1 MFITADRR
9 ALSTARISTSLS
21 YLTVLRSGTGVTNVS
36 VVFFALKILAAMS
49 TIVQWRGSI
58 GDSWYLYCLRRRTV
72 FQTRN
77 WVIGS
82 PDQWV
87 IWVIFHVRVAGSP
100 GHHFDSVCDPSLSG
114 FEKNAQN
121 AKRTFEMLK

>member
-21 YLTVLRSGTGVTNVS
+21 YLTVLRSGTGVTIVS

-58 GDSWYLYCLRRRTV
+58 GDSWYLYYLRRRTV

-77 WVIGS
+77 
-82 PDQWV
+82 
-87 IWVIFHVRVAGSP
+87 
-100 GHHFDSVCDPSLSG
+100 
-114 FEKNAQN
+114 
-121 AKRTFEMLK
+121 

>member
-1 MFITADRR
+1 MFITADRQ
-9 ALSTARISTSLS
+9 ALSTERISTSLS
-21 YLTVLRSGTGVTNVS
+21 YLTVLRSGTGVTIVS

-58 GDSWYLYCLRRRTV
+58 GDSWYLYYLRRRTV

-82 PDQWV
+82 PDQWF
-87 IWVIFHVRVAGSP
+87 IWVKVNGNVTMSHTTSYSTLIETM
-100 GHHFDSVCDPSLSG
+100 CLSCTV
-114 FEKNAQN
+114 FEI
-121 AKRTFEMLK
+121 